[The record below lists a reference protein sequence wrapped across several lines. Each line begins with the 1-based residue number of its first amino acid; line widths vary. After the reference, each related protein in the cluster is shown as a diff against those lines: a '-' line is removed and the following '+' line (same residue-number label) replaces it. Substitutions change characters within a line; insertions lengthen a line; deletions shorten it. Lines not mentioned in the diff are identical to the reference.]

1 MGEFKLAQ
9 LEQNK
14 EANVHSIRQSP
25 QCEGLFRER
34 SIFNASEKAS
44 HKGTAGDY
52 YKIRKLEGDAYVMDV
67 GEVAGI
73 TVGTEFDVYQ
83 IQNSGDLQL
92 VGIVVAHELS
102 PSSTTLYPK
111 ESTGSLR
118 FAPERDAV
126 AVKSRTG
133 TEERV
138 QIHVTDER
146 LKDIVKKIDP
156 NRIQL
161 VQVERREDEAKFG
174 IALEKGKVVFNNYD
188 ADVMKHGLT
197 RMPHTVEPTVEAISP
212 VIRAAA
218 HFYFHRH
225 RIPHTGRGLAKNIK
239 IEVNELEEDY
249 DEETNL
255 IYNPATAGFDW
266 KIGEELNLQTRT
278 IYGWKITNNWADT
291 VPLYPSLFYFDNG
304 DWSISEY
311 YHQWL

>member
-1 MGEFKLAQ
+1 M
-9 LEQNK
+9 
-14 EANVHSIRQSP
+14 I
-25 QCEGLFRER
+25 
-34 SIFNASEKAS
+34 
-44 HKGTAGDY
+44 
-52 YKIRKLEGDAYVMDV
+52 DV

-73 TVGTEFDVYQ
+73 TVGAEFDVYQ
-83 IQNSGDLQL
+83 NQNSGDFKLQL
-92 VGIVVAHELS
+92 VGTVVARELS

-118 FAPERDAV
+118 FDPGRDAV
-126 AVKSRTG
+126 ALKSRVG

-138 QIHVTDER
+138 RIHVADNS

-156 NRIQL
+156 NQIQL
-161 VQVERREDEAKFG
+161 VQVERWEDGAEFG

-188 ADVMKHGLT
+188 SDVMKHGLT

-218 HFYFHRH
+218 HFYFHR
-225 RIPHTGRGLAKNIK
+225 RRKPHTGRGLAKKIK

-249 DEETNL
+249 DDETNL
-255 IYNPATAGFDW
+255 IYNPTTAGFDW
-266 KIGEELNLQTRT
+266 KVGEELNLQTGT
-278 IYGWKITNNWADT
+278 VYGWKITNNWGAT

-311 YHQWL
+311 HHLWL